1 MRRVLLIGG
10 ETEVNQSIAQAL
22 STKGCIFAFAAGG
35 AAAIRRLRAQSFDVV
50 ITDPLTSVEEDLAL
64 LEEMRVIRPGV
75 RTIILAP
82 HSTPDEV
89 IAALRARVFAC
100 FGFPFDI
107 AGIVQMASLAEVD
120 AEWRNDI
127 EVLSAHRDWVSL
139 RVNCRLLT
147 AERLITFM
155 SELRKELPD
164 PGHEELL
171 MAFREILLNAMEHG
185 GGFDPHK
192 VVEVAAVRTARA
204 VVFYVRDPGSGF
216 GRDSIPHAAVSN
228 PHDDPTAH
236 LTHRAAEG
244 MRPGGFGILLARGIV
259 NELIYSEI
267 GNEVLLITH
276 LS

>member
-1 MRRVLLIGG
+1 MRKVLLIGG
-10 ETEVNQSIAQAL
+10 ETEVNRSIAQAL
-22 STKGCIFAFAAGG
+22 SGNGCMFAFAAGG
-35 AAAIRRLRAQSFDVV
+35 ATAIRRLRAQSYDVV
-50 ITDPLTSVEEDLAL
+50 ITDPLTSIDEDLAL

-82 HSTPDEV
+82 YTAPEDV

-107 AGIVQMASLAEVD
+107 ASIAEMACLADVD

-155 SELRKELPD
+155 SELRKELPA
-164 PGHEELL
+164 PSHEELL

-185 GGFDPHK
+185 GGLDPHK
-192 VVEVAAVRTARA
+192 VVEVAAVRTGRA
-204 VVFYVRDPGSGF
+204 VVFYVRDPGPGF

-228 PHDDPTAH
+228 PGEDPTAH
-236 LTHRAAEG
+236 LAHRAAEG

-259 NELIYSEI
+259 NELIYSEV
-267 GNEVLLITH
+267 GNEVLLIKH

>member
-1 MRRVLLIGG
+1 MRQVLLIGG

-22 STKGCIFAFAAGG
+22 SAKGCAFAFAAGG
-35 AAAIRRLRAQSFDVV
+35 AAAIRRVRAQSFDVV

-107 AGIVQMASLAEVD
+107 AGIAQMASLADRD

-164 PGHEELL
+164 PSHEELL
-171 MAFREILLNAMEHG
+171 MAFREILTNAMEHG
-185 GGFDPHK
+185 GGFDPQK

-204 VVFYVRDPGSGF
+204 VVFYVRDPGPGF

-236 LTHRAAEG
+236 LAHRAAER

-259 NELIYSEI
+259 NELIYSEV
-267 GNEVLLITH
+267 GNEVLLIKY